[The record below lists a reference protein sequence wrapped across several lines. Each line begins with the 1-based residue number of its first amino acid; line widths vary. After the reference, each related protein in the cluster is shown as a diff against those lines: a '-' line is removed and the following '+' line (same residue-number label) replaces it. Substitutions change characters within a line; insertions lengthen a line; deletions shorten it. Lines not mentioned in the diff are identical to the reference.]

1 MANGGTTDA
10 GIEAGRAVKPA
21 DLPLL
26 VVDHRTQPERSNR
39 SWFWSFFRIARF
51 VPLVMLTMM
60 IGGLIALY
68 FQPPGIRFAMR
79 VLGLEPGGGTSHP
92 IAVPAGAARPPA
104 EAAAARQPAFVAGL
118 GRILPEGEVVTIA
131 PPFGAG
137 DARIARLNVA
147 EGDVVAQ
154 GAVLAVLD
162 NERQLLAALESARA
176 TVGSRE
182 ASLAQTRA
190 AIAASRDEASAALA
204 RAEATAANAGRELDR
219 VEELRRR
226 GYAADQSYEQR
237 RTVREEATREVER
250 LRATLSRYGGD
261 LDAQPDVVVA
271 RRSLDAARADLA
283 RAEADVEKAYVRAPL
298 AATVLSISVR
308 PGEKPGAQGLMNI
321 ADIERMK
328 AEVEIHQG
336 QIGKIAVGA
345 TAEVTAEALPRPLA
359 GTVTRIG
366 LEVGRQTVTDPS
378 PAASTDARVVKVHVA
393 LAPDSAALA
402 RRFTNLQ
409 VTARIRVVAEP

>member
-1 MANGGTTDA
+1 MATGGTTDA
-10 GIEAGRAVKPA
+10 ERAAKA
-21 DLPLL
+21 DGLPLL
-26 VVDHRTQPERSNR
+26 VVAPETPTTVDRGSR
-39 SWFWSFFRIARF
+39 FWAFFRIARF
-51 VPLVMLTMM
+51 VPLVMALMM
-60 IGGLIALY
+60 TGGLIALY

-79 VLGLEPGGGTSHP
+79 VLGLEPGGGTSNP
-92 IAVPAGAARPPA
+92 IAVPAGGGVRPPSEAARPSTPA
-104 EAAAARQPAFVAGL
+104 IVAGL

-137 DARIARLNVA
+137 DARIASLNVA

-162 NERQLLAALESARA
+162 NERQLLAAVASARA
-176 TVGSRE
+176 TIGSRE

-204 RAEATAANAGRELDR
+204 RAEATAANAARELDR

-237 RTVREEATREVER
+237 RTVREEAAREVER

-283 RAEADVEKAYVRAPL
+283 RAEADLEKAYVRAPL
-298 AATVLSISVR
+298 AATVLSIGVR
-308 PGEKPGAQGLMNI
+308 AGEKPGAGGIMNI

-328 AEVEIHQG
+328 AEVEIYQS
-336 QIGKIAVGA
+336 QIGKVAVGA
-345 TAEVTAEALPRPLA
+345 AVEVTAEALPRPLA

-393 LAPDSAALA
+393 LAPESAALA

-409 VTARIRVVAEP
+409 VTARIRVRQEP

>member
-1 MANGGTTDA
+1 MADGGTKDA
-10 GIEAGRAVKPA
+10 AQAQA
-21 DLPLL
+21 DGLPLL
-26 VVDHRTQPERSNR
+26 VVRREPQVADRRPSR
-39 SWFWSFFRIARF
+39 FWAFFRVARF
-51 VPLVMLTMM
+51 VPLVMIIMM
-60 IGGLIALY
+60 TGGLIALY

-92 IAVPAGAARPPA
+92 IAVPAPAARPAA
-104 EAAAARQPAFVAGL
+104 EAARQPAIVAGL

-147 EGDVVAQ
+147 EGDLVAQ

-162 NERQLLAALESARA
+162 NERQLLAAADSARA

-182 ASLAQTRA
+182 ASLAQTKA

-237 RTVREEATREVER
+237 RTIREEASREVER

-261 LDAQPDVVVA
+261 LDNQPDVVVA

-283 RAEADVEKAYVRAPL
+283 RAEADIDKAYVRAPL

-308 PGEKPGAQGLMNI
+308 PGEKPGAAGIMNI

-336 QIGKIAVGA
+336 QIGRVALGA
-345 TAEVTAEALPRPLA
+345 PVEVTAPALPRPLA
-359 GTVTRIG
+359 GTVARIG

-378 PAASTDARVVKVHVA
+378 PAASTDARVIKVHVA
-393 LAPDSAALA
+393 LTPDSAALA

-409 VTARIRVVAEP
+409 VTARIRVEKEP

>member
-1 MANGGTTDA
+1 
-10 GIEAGRAVKPA
+10 
-21 DLPLL
+21 
-26 VVDHRTQPERSNR
+26 
-39 SWFWSFFRIARF
+39 
-51 VPLVMLTMM
+51 MLTMM

-226 GYAADQSYEQR
+226 GYAADQF
-237 RTVREEATREVER
+237 
-250 LRATLSRYGGD
+250 LRAAPHGPGGSNTRGRAPARHAFPLRRRSRR
-261 LDAQPDVVVA
+261 PA
-271 RRSLDAARADLA
+271 RRGRRKAVLDAARADLA

-308 PGEKPGAQGLMNI
+308 PGEKPGAQG
-321 ADIERMK
+321 
-328 AEVEIHQG
+328 
-336 QIGKIAVGA
+336 
-345 TAEVTAEALPRPLA
+345 
-359 GTVTRIG
+359 
-366 LEVGRQTVTDPS
+366 S
-378 PAASTDARVVKVHVA
+378 
-393 LAPDSAALA
+393 
-402 RRFTNLQ
+402 
-409 VTARIRVVAEP
+409 